1 MKNRYLTGIL
11 LLISGIFFFP
21 GCYTMV
27 WTPDQNLPDSTQTVD
42 NFYPE
47 IFYGNYGTYY
57 NSPWWNS
64 YSMPSYQ
71 TNSPAYNNRD
81 TNQAQS
87 FIRNHEAGRSS
98 AIRDAILNVLAPATI
113 RNGTPATTTTN
124 SNNNN
129 SGSGRAA
136 KVENS
141 NNSTNN
147 TSTTNNTSA
156 TRGNSSEKNNSVRNN
171 NGSRNSD
178 GRK

>member
-1 MKNRYLTGIL
+1 
-11 LLISGIFFFP
+11 
-21 GCYTMV
+21 MV

-147 TSTTNNTSA
+147 TSTTNKTSA

>member
-1 MKNRYLTGIL
+1 MRNRCLTGFL

-47 IFYGNYGTYY
+47 IFYGSYGTYY

-64 YSMPSYQ
+64 YSLPSYQ
-71 TNSPAYNNRD
+71 TNSPGYNNRD

-98 AIRDAILNVLAPATI
+98 PIRDAILNVLAPATI
-113 RNGTPATTTTN
+113 RNGSPATTTTN
-124 SNNNN
+124 SNNNT
-129 SGSGRAA
+129 SDSGRAA

-147 TSTTNNTSA
+147 TSTNNTST

-171 NGSRNSD
+171 NGSRNPD

>member
-1 MKNRYLTGIL
+1 MKNRYLTGFL

-47 IFYGNYGTYY
+47 IFYGSYGTYY

-64 YSMPSYQ
+64 YSLPSYQ
-71 TNSPAYNNRD
+71 TNSPGNNNRD

-98 AIRDAILNVLAPATI
+98 PIRDAILNVLAPATI
-113 RNGTPATTTTN
+113 RNGSPATTTTN
-124 SNNNN
+124 NNNT
-129 SGSGRAA
+129 SDSGRAA

-147 TSTTNNTSA
+147 TSTNNTST

-171 NGSRNSD
+171 NGSRNPD